1 MGRRV
6 LWGANFEAKKR
17 AVPETLESERFI
29 RWEVTLI
36 RRKIRRPKINESQ
49 GEKRQKN
56 REKFRAEKNFWI
68 ERQFS
73 GAKYTF
79 KNVIF
84 SAWVL
89 KFEKY
94 AGDKKAS
101 FEDKISFGSKNEE
114 ERNSEV
120 IGVYNNF

>member
-1 MGRRV
+1 MGWRV
-6 LWGANFEAKKR
+6 LWWANFEAKRR
-17 AVPETLESERFI
+17 AVPEVLESERFI
-29 RWEVTLI
+29 RWKITLI
-36 RRKIRRPKINESQ
+36 RRKIRWPKINESQ
-49 GEKRQKN
+49 GEKRRKN

-68 ERQFS
+68 ERQFF

-79 KNVIF
+79 KDAIF
-84 SAWVL
+84 SAWVS

-94 AGDKKAS
+94 DGDKKTS